1 MQMEWM
7 GRLPFRLGTTSYILP
22 DEILPNARYLAGR
35 VKDVELVLFEV
46 DEGQNNLPSPEQVNA
61 LRELGS
67 QHDLSYTV
75 HLPLDLRLGSD
86 GDEQKQSIRKAL
98 RTIEATRAL
107 EPQAYIVHLDGSE
120 VREGAYT
127 QRMQRWKE
135 QAREALEQLAEAS
148 GDLGL
153 LAVENLENYPQ
164 GFWEQALLGLP
175 ASRCADVGH
184 LWLEWIDPLPYLE
197 RNLEVT
203 RVIHLHGI
211 QERDHASLAYAPQE
225 SLEAV
230 LRLLCERRF
239 PGVVTME
246 VFGQADFLSSIQA
259 VEESLGRIGYL

>member
-1 MQMEWM
+1 MKMDWLQ
-7 GRLPFRLGTTSYILP
+7 RLPFRLGTTSYILP
-22 DEILPNARYLAGR
+22 DEILPNARYLAGKVR
-35 VKDVELVLFEV
+35 DVELVLFEV
-46 DEGQNNLPSPEQVNA
+46 DEGLNNLPSPEEVNE

-67 QHDLSYTV
+67 LHDLSYTV

-86 GDEQKQSIRKAL
+86 GEVQKLSIFKAL

-120 VREGAYT
+120 VREGAT
-127 QRMQRWKE
+127 ARKMQRWKE
-135 QAREALEQLAEAS
+135 QAKAALEEVAEAS

-164 GFWEQALLGLP
+164 GFWEKALQGLP
-175 ASRCADVGH
+175 ASHCADVGH
-184 LWLEWIDPLPYLE
+184 LWLEGIDPLPYLE

-230 LRLLCERRF
+230 LKLLCERRF

-246 VFGQADFLSSIQA
+246 VFGQADFLSSLKA
-259 VEESLGRIGYL
+259 VEDSLGRIGY